1 MIEKLAERYQ
11 AKFPFKKSACG
22 RSRKDLNDDER
33 DWLITFLARSDLT
46 YTNPGRQGNV
56 YIGKKDG
63 ECLCEQKLYL
73 LWNLRDILDIAN
85 GTGKV
90 KISNSF
96 YQTFEKLLT
105 FSQLYDF

>member
-11 AKFPFKKSACG
+11 VKLPFKKSARG
-22 RSRKDLNDDER
+22 RPCKDLNDDEK
-33 DWLITFLARSDLT
+33 DCFITFLARSDLT
-46 YTNPGRQGNV
+46 KPGRKDDV

-63 ECLCEQKLYL
+63 ERVYKQKLYL

-90 KISNSF
+90 EISNSF
-96 YQTFEKLLT
+96 YQTFEK
-105 FSQLYDF
+105 